1 MGIYRLAPL
10 VDVFGTV
17 LADVEIWA
25 DGDVVGGVAVS
36 RAALENLKM
45 KNMRAPPR
53 GGAEVR
59 HVRGEGLDLEIK
71 WGPIN

>member
-45 KNMRAPPR
+45 KNMR
-53 GGAEVR
+53 
-59 HVRGEGLDLEIK
+59 DLQSPFTSISK
-71 WGPIN
+71 TFK

>member
-45 KNMRAPPR
+45 KNMR
-53 GGAEVR
+53 
-59 HVRGEGLDLEIK
+59 DLQSPFTSISK
-71 WGPIN
+71 TFI